1 MCFFSGVSFRFF
13 FVGAG
18 LFAALNNPR
27 TAGSSECFGK
37 IIRPIRCCGFH
48 CQIFSLDEM
57 FFDPLLCVEAR
68 AAVEDITVVRKVF
81 LLDKT
86 FDLLCPSAAVGFTV
100 ASVGSFRSNQSFL
113 APSFV
118 LKGVAC
124 CCGLHRLLSGVL
136 T

>member
-1 MCFFSGVSFRFF
+1 
-13 FVGAG
+13 
-18 LFAALNNPR
+18 
-27 TAGSSECFGK
+27 
-37 IIRPIRCCGFH
+37 
-48 CQIFSLDEM
+48 M
-57 FFDPLLCVEAR
+57 FFDPLLSVEAR
-68 AAVEDITVVRKVF
+68 AAVEDITVVRQVF
-81 LLDKT
+81 SFDKT
-86 FDLLCPSAAVGFTV
+86 FDLPCLSAAVGFTV

>member
-1 MCFFSGVSFRFF
+1 M
-13 FVGAG
+13 
-18 LFAALNNPR
+18 
-27 TAGSSECFGK
+27 
-37 IIRPIRCCGFH
+37 IRPIRYCGFH
-48 CQIFSLDEM
+48 CQVSLLDDM
-57 FFDPLLCVEAR
+57 FFYLLLVLEAR
-68 AAVEDITVVRKVF
+68 AAVDINIVRKVF